1 MTKAE
6 KRNARK
12 GTHLRPRT
20 MKKQPTTH
28 YFSKPLIAKKPTIG
42 HGRRTLPHQPG
53 S

>member
-1 MTKAE
+1 MATLIE
-6 KRNARK
+6 DLKR
-12 GTHLRPRT
+12 LRPRT

-28 YFSKPLIAKKPTIG
+28 YFSKPLIAKRPTIG